1 MAIHIRMEKLCHKI
15 AEQCRAMDRRSI
27 SQFMREIIS
36 AKRIFIAGAGRSGL
50 VARTFGMRLMHL
62 GFTVFIV
69 GEVVTP
75 AIRKGDLLIVVSGT
89 GLTASLVAAART
101 AKAKGAKVV
110 AITSFPNSPVA
121 ANSDCVVQIK
131 GRKLGE
137 VDKDY
142 LNRQLAGRHDPIVP
156 LGTLF
161 ELSTMV
167 FLDALIEE
175 LMLKYR
181 KSEAELNALH
191 TNLE

>member
-1 MAIHIRMEKLCHKI
+1 MAIHIRMDKLCQKI
-15 AEQCRAMDRRSI
+15 AEQCKAIGSKSI
-27 SQFMREIIS
+27 DQFIHEIIS
-36 AKRIFIAGAGRSGL
+36 AKRIFIAGTGRSGL

-75 AIRKGDLLIVVSGT
+75 AIRKGDLLVVVSGT

-121 ANSDCVVQIK
+121 SNSDQVVQVK

-161 ELSTMV
+161 ELSTIV

-181 KSEAELNALH
+181 KSEAELKALH